1 MLTER
6 PNKIRRDNSEIASV
20 VPLPLI
26 VKDVSAKKSINESI
40 DDVKSKQ
47 PKQSPLINLK
57 QDGN

>member
-1 MLTER
+1 M
-6 PNKIRRDNSEIASV
+6 RRDNSEIASV